1 MSNNRRDF
9 LKKSAKLGSL
19 SLLPLLGIENTF
31 AKNNLPFIPS
41 NMDINDEQS
50 WLDLRKQF
58 PLDSSKIYFNNGTMG
73 PSPYA
78 VIEAVNKKMM
88 Q

>member
-9 LKKSAKLGSL
+9 IKKSAKLGSL

-58 PLDSSKIYFNNGTMG
+58 PLDASKIYFNNGTM
-73 PSPYA
+73 
-78 VIEAVNKKMM
+78 
-88 Q
+88 